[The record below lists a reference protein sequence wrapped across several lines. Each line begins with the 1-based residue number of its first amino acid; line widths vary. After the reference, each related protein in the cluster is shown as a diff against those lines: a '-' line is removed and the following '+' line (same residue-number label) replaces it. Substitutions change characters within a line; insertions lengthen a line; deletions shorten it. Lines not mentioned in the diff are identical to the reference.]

1 MKIIERNNLQSPNFQ
16 SHAEQYPASKNN
28 IQGKNTSA
36 GHRIVATLL
45 DGYRGPIAI
54 QLWDGSLFR
63 GAEDVEC
70 VLHIHHPGVV
80 KDLILRR
87 DLVKL
92 AEAFIAGHIDV
103 TGDMEALFKLEPYLK
118 TLKPTLKVRLQLL
131 FDALRLPSLTQH
143 VDSHHV
149 KAGKNQQKN
158 SRKAIAHHYDV
169 GNDFYR
175 LWLDR
180 NMVYS
185 CAYFRDSE
193 QSLDEAQQDKL
204 DYLCRKLRLQSG
216 QTLLDIGCG
225 WGALAIWAAE
235 HYGVKVHGVTLSKE
249 QQALANDRI
258 KQAGL
263 EHLVTIELRDYR
275 DLKDNIKYDR
285 IVSVGMF
292 EHIGV
297 KNFPVYFGKIKQ
309 LLKPGGLFLN
319 HGITIKDNQRKSP
332 LKRFI
337 NQYIFP
343 DGELARISDVNDAM
357 EQAGFEIVDVESL
370 RRHYALTLR
379 RWVEALEKKMK
390 QATALTSSETYRLWQ
405 LYMSGFA
412 YYFDEGTVNVHQIL
426 VAHQH
431 DELTIPLRRDDLY
444 L

>member
-1 MKIIERNNLQSPNFQ
+1 MKTIEQNNIHLKTGL
-16 SHAEQYPASKNN
+16 YPASSMS
-28 IQGKNTSA
+28 IQGSDAAA
-36 GHRIVATLL
+36 GHRIISVLF
-45 DGYRGPIAI
+45 DGYQGPVAI

-63 GAEDVEC
+63 DAQEIQC
-70 VLHIHHPGVV
+70 VLHIHHPGVLR
-80 KDLILRR
+80 DLILRR
-87 DLVKL
+87 DLVRL
-92 AEAFIAGHIDV
+92 AEAFIAGYVDV
-103 TGDMEALFKLEPYLK
+103 TGDLEVLFQLESHLK
-118 TLKPTLKVRLQLL
+118 TLKPDYRVRLRLL
-131 FDALRLPSLTQH
+131 LDALRLPSIKHKNFQRQ
-143 VDSHHV
+143 V
-149 KAGKNQQKN
+149 KAGENQQQN
-158 SRKAIAHHYDV
+158 SREAISHHYDV
-169 GNDFYR
+169 GNEFYR

-180 NMVYS
+180 KMVYS
-185 CAYFRDSE
+185 CAYFRDTE
-193 QSLDEAQQDKL
+193 QTLDEAQQDKL
-204 DYLCRKLRLQSG
+204 DYLCRKLRLQPG

-235 HYGVKVHGVTLSKE
+235 HYGVKVHGVTLSNE
-249 QQALANDRI
+249 QLTLANARI

-275 DLKDNIKYDR
+275 DLIDEVKYDR

-297 KNFPVYFGKIKQ
+297 KNFPVYFGKIKK

-319 HGITIKDNQRKSP
+319 HGITIKDNDKRSA

-357 EQAGFEIVDVESL
+357 ENAGFEIIDIESL

-379 RWVEALEKKMK
+379 RWVQTLQSKVK

-431 DELTIPLRRDDLY
+431 DRLPNPLRREDLY
-444 L
+444 I

>member
-1 MKIIERNNLQSPNFQ
+1 MQTIEQKSTVNLGVNVLADEYCTLKSD
-16 SHAEQYPASKNN
+16 E
-28 IQGKNTSA
+28 SA
-36 GHRIVATLL
+36 GHRIIKTLL
-45 DGYRGPIAI
+45 ADYHGPIAI
-54 QLWDGSLFR
+54 QLWDGYLYKYS
-63 GAEDVEC
+63 EDTQC
-70 VLHIHHPGVV
+70 VLYIHHPGVLRN
-80 KDLILRR
+80 LILHR
-87 DLVKL
+87 DLVKF

-103 TGDMEALFKLEPYLK
+103 TGELEALFGFESYLENI
-118 TLKPTLKVRLQLL
+118 KPGYRLSLQLL
-131 FDALRLPSLTQH
+131 FDALRLPAQKKYNF
-143 VDSHHV
+143 DSHV
-149 KAGKNQQKN
+149 KSGRAQQKN
-158 SRKAIAHHYDV
+158 SRKAISHHYDV

-185 CAYFRDSE
+185 CAYFRDAE
-193 QSLDEAQQDKL
+193 QSLDGAQQDKL
-204 DYLCRKLRLQSG
+204 DYLCRKLRLQPG

-225 WGALAIWAAE
+225 WGALALWAAQ
-235 HYGVKVHGVTLSKE
+235 HYGVNVHGITLSKE
-249 QQALANDRI
+249 QQTLATERI

-263 EHLVTIELRDYR
+263 EHRVTIELRDYR
-275 DLKDNIKYDR
+275 DLTDDIKYDR

-292 EHIGV
+292 EHIGI
-297 KNFPVYFGKIKQ
+297 KNFPHYFGKIKQ
-309 LLKPGGLFLN
+309 LLKSGGLFLN
-319 HGITIKDNQRKSP
+319 HGITIKDNLRKSP

-379 RWVEALEKKMK
+379 RWVHALESNMK
-390 QATALTSSETYRLWQ
+390 QATTLTSRETYRLWR

-431 DELTIPLRRDDLY
+431 DTLPNSLRREDLY
-444 L
+444 V

>member
-1 MKIIERNNLQSPNFQ
+1 MKTIQQQDMQ
-16 SHAEQYPASKNN
+16 SHTQQYSASHKN
-28 IQGKNTSA
+28 IHATDTSA

-54 QLWDGSLFR
+54 QLWDGSIFR
-63 GAEDVEC
+63 GAEEIEC
-70 VLHIHHPGVV
+70 LLHIHHPGVV
-80 KDLILRR
+80 RDLILRR

-103 TGDMEALFKLEPYLK
+103 TGDLETLFKLEPYLK

-131 FDALRLPSLTQH
+131 LDALRLPSLKQH
-143 VDSHHV
+143 FKNNHV
-149 KAGKNQQKN
+149 KAGDNQQEN

-169 GNDFYR
+169 GNDFYG

-185 CAYFRDSE
+185 CAYFRDHE
-193 QSLDEAQQDKL
+193 QSLDDAQHDKL
-204 DYLCRKLRLQSG
+204 DYLCRKLRLQPG
-216 QTLLDIGCG
+216 QKLLDIGCG

-249 QQALANDRI
+249 QQALAVERI

-263 EHLVTIELRDYR
+263 KDSITIELRDYR
-275 DLKDNIKYDR
+275 DLKESTKYDR

-297 KNFPVYFGKIKQ
+297 KNFPVYFGKIKR

-319 HGITIKDNQRKSP
+319 HGITIKDNQRRSP

-357 EQAGFEIVDVESL
+357 EKAGFEIVDVESL

-379 RWVEALEKKMK
+379 RWVEALQKKMT
-390 QATALTSSETYRLWQ
+390 QAKALTSDETYRLWQ

-431 DELTIPLRRDDLY
+431 DELPNPLRREDLY
-444 L
+444 V